1 MEVEK
6 KIILCSPDD
15 STNRLNRK
23 EDDEGLVQLPG
34 FRFHPTDEELVAFY
48 LRKKVEKRPISIE
61 LIKQIDI
68 YKYDPWD
75 LPSIAGKGTK
85 TDWMMH
91 EFRLPPDDNN
101 KPTKHL
107 DHSKTIPQE
116 AEVWTLCRIMKRN
129 MSARKSAPDWR
140 EVVAK
145 RNNQVLDASSKTCS
159 VESENRQG
167 YISFRAPAKSA
178 LNISE
183 TNQLLRDHQL
193 ISTST
198 IQAPSDTPAMSYSSS
213 FSSPEVN
220 EYFLKHGDWD
230 ELRSLVEFA
239 ADIPFF
245 TGL

>member
-6 KIILCSPDD
+6 KIIFCSPDD
-15 STNRLNRK
+15 STNSLNRK
-23 EDDEGLVQLPG
+23 EDDEGQVQLPG

-48 LRKKVEKRPISIE
+48 LRRKVEKRPTSIK

-75 LPSIAGKGTK
+75 LPS
-85 TDWMMH
+85 MSYFM
-91 EFRLPPDDNN
+91 
-101 KPTKHL
+101 
-107 DHSKTIPQE
+107 
-116 AEVWTLCRIMKRN
+116 EVWTLCRILKRN

-178 LNISE
+178 LGISE

-198 IQAPSDTPAMSYSSS
+198 IQAPSDTPAMSYSSC

-245 TGL
+245 T